1 MSQEKKFKYHT
12 EIETEHYNISIS
24 IATDSEQQ
32 LSDITQQFARIT
44 VNGIE

>member
-1 MSQEKKFKYHT
+1 MTENKQFKYHT